1 MAYTVITDM
10 TSAMRID
17 ESYWDGGSKYS
28 LAEQYPPTAVS
39 VDDRFVN
46 FILNEIAR
54 EMNSE
59 FIYYEWL
66 HHSGWQA
73 DRIIYHDQTGSD
85 MQGLWDS
92 ADNIVSGNGPTGNGL
107 GNFKPWFTLKPFRQN
122 IIDLLT
128 DENGVLLTGEGKKA
142 YQNYGY

>member
-1 MAYTVITDM
+1 
-10 TSAMRID
+10 
-17 ESYWDGGSKYS
+17 
-28 LAEQYPPTAVS
+28 
-39 VDDRFVN
+39 
-46 FILNEIAR
+46 
-54 EMNSE
+54 MNSE

-128 DENGVLLTGEGKKA
+128 DEIGVLLTGEGKKA
-142 YQNYGY
+142 IRIWLLNNIFILRLKY